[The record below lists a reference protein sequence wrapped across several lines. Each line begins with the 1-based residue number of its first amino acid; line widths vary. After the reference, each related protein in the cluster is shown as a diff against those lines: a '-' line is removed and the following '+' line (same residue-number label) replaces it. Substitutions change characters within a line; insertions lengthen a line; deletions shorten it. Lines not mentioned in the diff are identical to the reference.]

1 MFVIAVDRQA
11 AGAVDREIVPA
22 EHCRVQRGVAV
33 GEGVIRA
40 VGDRVDRALR
50 RGEKDLVRAAD
61 IDRGAVFVGN
71 GRVFQHELDLV
82 LLADLDHDHALVFAG
97 EDVGAG
103 FCDRQIVGRGERKGF
118 GGVVLARSVAFGHRG
133 IRRGSRQRGGQHRPR
148 RGGGRAF
155 RRACGSGP
163 AAGQHKE
170 RKRADKRDLQRLF
183 HNSSPPSLSFRMAI
197 SRFPFRQRRASSNS
211 CSLSGSFISIL

>member
-22 EHCRVQRGVAV
+22 EHGRVQRGVAV

-61 IDRGAVFVGN
+61 IDRGAVFVGDR
-71 GRVFQHELDLV
+71 GIFQHELDLV
-82 LLADLDHDHALVFAG
+82 LLAGLDHDHAFVFAG
-97 EDVGAG
+97 ENVGTG
-103 FCDRQIVGRGERKGF
+103 FRDRQIAVRGEQYRF
-118 GGVVLARSVAFGHRG
+118 GGVVLARGVAVGHRG
-133 IRRGSRQRGGQHRPR
+133 VRRGSRQRGGQHSP
-148 RGGGRAF
+148 

-163 AAGQHKE
+163 AAAQHKE
-170 RKRADKRDLQRLF
+170 RKRADERDLQRLF
-183 HNSSPPSLSFRMAI
+183 HNSSPSSLLFRTAI
-197 SRFPFRQRRASSNS
+197 SRFPFRQRRASRNS
-211 CSLSGSFISIL
+211 CTAAGSFISIL